1 MRKTFLM
8 MVLMIAVGATG
19 RERYDLELQAGE
31 WKSWTSGRTAEIVVA
46 PPPGTRETK
55 RELDALLARQASL
68 ADADRARVA
77 YWAAGAP
84 GYRWNQLAYD
94 LSRQGAIPVE
104 RVYALLN
111 VAIYDATVAT
121 WKAKYQYRR
130 TRPHDASAKV
140 RTLVPV
146 TASPSYPSEH
156 AAAAGA
162 AAAVLAYLYPEEV
175 AKLDAQAAESAASRV
190 AAGAHYPSDVEAGLR
205 LGRDVAARVIAWARK
220 DGSDTVWEGS
230 VPTAPGLWN
239 GKEPYD
245 PALATWRTWTLD
257 KPSDFRPAPPP
268 AFGEEALAEV
278 KDPTNLSGTKRRAAF
293 AWAIVSLAKYWNEQ
307 AALKIFE
314 HHLEGNAPQAA
325 RIYATLSTAY
335 YDALVACWD
344 AKYAYWGIRPNQ
356 FDPTFKSQIT
366 TPNFPGY
373 PSGHAVLA
381 SAGATVLASFFP
393 SDAAWFRE
401 QAEETAS
408 SRLWGGVHFRVDN
421 EVGLVLGRAIAEA
434 ALRRGVR
441 TEAPR

>member
-1 MRKTFLM
+1 MRKVFLVT
-8 MVLMIAVGATG
+8 VLMVAVSVSGK
-19 RERYDLELQAGE
+19 ERYGLEPRAGE
-31 WKSWTSGRTAEIVVA
+31 WKSWTSGGTPEIVVA
-46 PPPGTRETK
+46 APPGTRETR
-55 RELDALLARQASL
+55 RELDALLAKQAAL
-68 ADADRARVA
+68 TDADRARIA

-94 LSRQGAIPVE
+94 LSRTGGIPVE

-111 VAIYDATVAT
+111 VAIYDATVVT
-121 WKAKYQYRR
+121 WKAKYRHHR
-130 TRPHDASAKV
+130 VRPHDASPKV
-140 RTLVPV
+140 RTHVPV

-162 AAAVLAYLYPEEV
+162 AAAVLAYLYPEEA

-190 AAGAHYPSDVEAGLR
+190 AAGVHYPSDVEAGLR
-205 LGRDVAARVIAWARK
+205 LGRDVAARAIAWAKK
-220 DGSDTVWEGS
+220 DGSDAVWEGS
-230 VPTAPGLWN
+230 VPTGPGLWN
-239 GKEPYD
+239 GKDPYD

-257 KPSDFRPAPPP
+257 SPSDFRPAAPP
-268 AFGEEALAEV
+268 AFGDEALAEV
-278 KDPTNLSGTKRRAAF
+278 KDPANLGGSKRRAAF

-314 HHLEGNAPQAA
+314 QHLEGNAPQAA

-356 FDPTFKSQIT
+356 LDPSFKSQIT

-381 SAGATVLASFFP
+381 SAGATILASFFP

-401 QAEETAS
+401 QAAEAAS

-421 EVGLVLGRAIAEA
+421 EAGLDLGRAVAEA

-441 TEAPR
+441 TAAPR

>member
-1 MRKTFLM
+1 MRRTVLM
-8 MVLMIAVGATG
+8 MMLMVAVCATG
-19 RERYDLELQAGE
+19 KERYDLEPQAGQ
-31 WKSWTSGRTAEIVVA
+31 WKSWTSGATPEIVVA
-46 PPPGTRETK
+46 PPPGARETR

-68 ADADRARVA
+68 GDAERARIA

-94 LSRQGAIPVE
+94 LSRSGETPVE

-121 WKAKYQYRR
+121 WNAKYQYRR
-130 TRPHDASAKV
+130 VRPHDASPRV
-140 RTLVPV
+140 STHVPV

-162 AAAVLAYLYPEEV
+162 AAAVLAYLYPEEA
-175 AKLDAQAAESAASRV
+175 AKLDAQAAESAATRV
-190 AAGAHYPSDVEAGLR
+190 AAGVHYPSDVEVGLR
-205 LGRDVAARVIAWARK
+205 LGREVAARVIAWAKK
-220 DGSDTVWEGS
+220 DGSDAVWEGS
-230 VPTAPGLWN
+230 IPTGPGLWN
-239 GKEPYD
+239 GQNPYD

-257 KPSDFRPAPPP
+257 KPSNFRPGPPP
-268 AFGEEALAEV
+268 KFGEEALAEV
-278 KDPTNLSGTKRRAAF
+278 KDPANLGGTKRRGAF

-307 AALKIFE
+307 AGLKIFE
-314 HHLEGNAPQAA
+314 NHLETNAPQAA
-325 RIYATLSTAY
+325 KIYAALSTAY

-356 FDPTFKSQIT
+356 FDPSFKSQIT

-393 SDAAWFRE
+393 GDAAWFRE
-401 QAEETAS
+401 QAAEAAS

-421 EVGLVLGRAIAEA
+421 EVGLDLGRTVAEA

-441 TEAPR
+441 TAVPR